1 VAADAD
7 DIDALAGEYVL
18 GTLDDTER
26 RAAEARLSSD
36 ASFRAAV
43 AAWEQRLQP
52 LTDTAVPVNPSRDLF
67 AEIMA
72 RLADDIGRGDG
83 SEVVM
88 LRRRVTRWRYVAA
101 ITTAA
106 AAVLLVVALNGK
118 PAPEKYVATLTPQ
131 GGAPGFV
138 LTVDTAKHTLTV
150 SRVAD
155 AAPAGKSYELWA
167 IEPGAKPKSLGVV
180 QQASYERPLDLP
192 ADKLVLAVSLEPE
205 GGSPTSA
212 PTGPVVFSG
221 ALIKP

>member
-18 GTLDDTER
+18 GTLGDDER
-26 RAAEARLSSD
+26 RAAEARLTSD

-43 AAWEQRLQP
+43 AAWEVRLQP
-52 LTDTAVPVNPSRDLF
+52 LTDTAAPVNPSRDLF

-83 SEVVM
+83 AEVVM

-101 ITTAA
+101 MTTAA

-138 LTVDTAKHTLTV
+138 LTVDTVKHTLTV

-167 IEPGAKPKSLGVV
+167 IEPGAQPKSLGIVE
-180 QQASYERPLDLP
+180 QASYQRPLDLP
-192 ADKLVLAVSLEPE
+192 ADKLVLAISLEPE
-205 GGSPTSA
+205 GGSRTSA
-212 PTGPVVFSG
+212 PTGPVIFSG
-221 ALIKP
+221 ALVKP

>member
-1 VAADAD
+1 MAADAD

-18 GTLDDTER
+18 GTLDEAER
-26 RAAEARLSSD
+26 RAADTRLNSD
-36 ASFRAAV
+36 SSFRAAV

-52 LTDTAVPVNPSRDLF
+52 LTDTAAPVAPSRDLF

-83 SEVVM
+83 SEVVT
-88 LRRRVTRWRYVAA
+88 LRRRVNRWRYVAA
-101 ITTAA
+101 LTTAA
-106 AAVLLVVALNGK
+106 AAVLLVVALNRT

-138 LTVDTAKHTLTV
+138 LTVDTVKHTLTV
-150 SRVAD
+150 SRIAD

-167 IEPGAKPKSLGVV
+167 IEPGAQPKSLGVV
-180 QQASYERPLDLP
+180 EQASYERPLDLP
-192 ADKLVLAVSLEPE
+192 ADNLTLAISLEPE

-221 ALIKP
+221 NLVKP

>member
-18 GTLDDTER
+18 GTIDEAER
-26 RAAEARLSSD
+26 RAAEARLQSD
-36 ASFRAAV
+36 PSFRAAV
-43 AAWEQRLQP
+43 AAWEIRLQP
-52 LTDTAVPVNPSRDLF
+52 LSDTARSQPPSRDLF

-72 RLADDIGRGDG
+72 RLAQDIGRGDG
-83 SEVVM
+83 SEVVA

-106 AAVLLVVALNGK
+106 AAVLLVVSLNRT

-131 GGAPGFV
+131 GGAPGFI
-138 LTVDTAKHTLTV
+138 LTVDTVKHTLTV
-150 SRVAD
+150 SRVAE

-167 IEPGAKPKSLGVV
+167 IEPGAQPKSLGVV
-180 QQASYERPLDLP
+180 EQARYQRPLDLP
-192 ADKLVLAVSLEPE
+192 TNNLTLAISLEPE

-221 ALIKP
+221 NLIKP